1 VEAREASAARGHA
14 DRLRIKASSV
24 EVDVGALSGGNR
36 QKVVLARWL
45 ETRSKVLIFDEPTAG
60 VDVGARDEIH
70 ALVRDLAAS
79 GTGVMVVS
87 SDLDELLA
95 ICDRIVV
102 MREGRIAGELNRA
115 EATRE
120 AIMTLAAA

>member
-1 VEAREASAARGHA
+1 VSE
-14 DRLRIKASSV
+14 
-24 EVDVGALSGGNR
+24 LSGGNR

-45 ETRSKVLIFDEPTAG
+45 ETRSRVLIFDEPTAG

-70 ALVRDLAAS
+70 ALMRDLAAS

-102 MREGRIAGELNRA
+102 MCEGRITGELDRTDA
-115 EATRE
+115 SRGGIMALATGGGRREAT
-120 AIMTLAAA
+120 A

>member
-1 VEAREASAARGHA
+1 M
-14 DRLRIKASSV
+14 
-24 EVDVGALSGGNR
+24 
-36 QKVVLARWL
+36 LARWL
-45 ETRSKVLIFDEPTAG
+45 ETRSRVLIFDEPTAG
-60 VDVGARDEIH
+60 VDVGARQEIW
-70 ALVRDLAAS
+70 ALAGGLAAE
-79 GTGVMVVS
+79 GRGVIVVS

-102 MREGRIAGELNRA
+102 MCEGRIAGELDRS